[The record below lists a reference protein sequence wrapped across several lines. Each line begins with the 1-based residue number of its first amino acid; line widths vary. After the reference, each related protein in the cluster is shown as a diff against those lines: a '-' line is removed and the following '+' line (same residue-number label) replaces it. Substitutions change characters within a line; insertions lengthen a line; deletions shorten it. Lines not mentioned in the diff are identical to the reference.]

1 MIKLIA
7 SDLDGTLLHNGAQKL
22 TPRAIELIHELTQ
35 KGVHF
40 VAASGRQ
47 YDNERRLF
55 SEIKDEISYIGENG
69 SICIHQGKVIS
80 RGIIADDLACRIIDE
95 VKKSPNFD
103 ILISREDACL
113 IEDNHEAFVNHIVN
127 VMQNTTKIVDDLS
140 KIEGPFLKIAICNMI
155 DDTKVIM
162 QYLEHLQEMFGAEI
176 KVVTSGENGS
186 ICIHQGKV
194 ISRGIIADDLACRII
209 DEVKKSPNFDILIS
223 REDACLIEDNH
234 EAFVNHI
241 VNVMQNTTKIVDD
254 LSKIEGPF
262 LKIAICNM
270 IDDTKVIMQYL
281 EHLQEMF
288 GAEIKVVTSGNIWI
302 DFIAPGTNKG
312 AALSNLMKLFH
323 VKPEE
328 CMAFGD
334 QYNDLEMLELV
345 GHSYAMSNSAPGVS
359 YYADEV
365 TDSVEDVLEDVLAS
379 LDK

>member
-176 KVVTSGENGS
+176 KVVTSG
-186 ICIHQGKV
+186 
-194 ISRGIIADDLACRII
+194 
-209 DEVKKSPNFDILIS
+209 
-223 REDACLIEDNH
+223 
-234 EAFVNHI
+234 
-241 VNVMQNTTKIVDD
+241 
-254 LSKIEGPF
+254 
-262 LKIAICNM
+262 
-270 IDDTKVIMQYL
+270 
-281 EHLQEMF
+281 
-288 GAEIKVVTSGNIWI
+288 NIWI

-345 GHSYAMSNSAPGVS
+345 GHRYAMSNSAPGVS